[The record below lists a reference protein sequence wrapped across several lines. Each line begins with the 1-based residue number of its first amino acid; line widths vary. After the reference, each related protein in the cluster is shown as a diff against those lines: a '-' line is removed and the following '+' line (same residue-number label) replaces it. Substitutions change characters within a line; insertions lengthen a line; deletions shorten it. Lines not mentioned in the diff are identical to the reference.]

1 MNYQDDELFH
11 YGMPRRSGRYPYGS
25 GGDPN
30 QHNGDLL
37 SRTDELKRKGVS
49 EKDIASSM
57 GLTTSQLRIQKNLA
71 RDSRRSIDV
80 ATAKALREKGLS
92 LNEVAKKMGFANDSS
107 VRALLNAGTE
117 ARMNEARQTA
127 NTLREHVKSKGMIDV
142 GAGVERQLGVSKEK
156 LNQAL
161 YMLEL
166 EGYPVY
172 GGGVPQVTNKG
183 RQTNLKVL
191 CPPGTE
197 HKEIYNFDK
206 IHYLNDIT
214 SHDDGK
220 TFSTL
225 QYPASMNSKRLKV
238 RYAEEGGI
246 EKDGLIELRRNVE
259 DISLGNSHYA
269 QVRMLVD
276 GTHYIK
282 GMAVYGDNMPDGVDV
297 IFNTNKKKGTPML
310 GPKDNT
316 VLKPI
321 KDPEK
326 YPDDPFGA
334 LIKVNGQ
341 REYIGAD
348 GKKHLGIINKRADE
362 GDWNE
367 WKDKLPSQFLAKQ
380 NINLIQKQ
388 LNLAAA
394 DKQEEFDT
402 ICKYTNPTVKKVL
415 LQSFADDC
423 DAAAEH
429 LKAAAL
435 PRQKYHV
442 FLPVPSLKDNEVYA
456 PKYQDGEQL
465 AIIRFPHGGTFE
477 IPILTVNNKNREA
490 RRMMGNSPQD
500 AIGINAKVAE
510 RLSGA
515 DFDGDAG
522 LTIPTGGKIKIAS
535 QSPLEGLVGFDP
547 KMQYPYH
554 DGMKKMN
561 NTQTE
566 MGKISNL
573 ITDMT
578 IKGATPDELAAAV
591 RHSMVVIDAEKH
603 NLDYKQSE
611 IDNNISALKKKYQG
625 RIDENGRYRQGA
637 ATLLSRAKNE
647 QPVLKRKGSPKVNEK
662 GKDWYD
668 PTRPEGALIWNSVV
682 NEYTDAKTGKTKVS
696 MQKSTQMAETDDART
711 LSSGHPVEEAYATYA
726 NKMKALANQ
735 SRKEIMV
742 THKIEYDAQA
752 KATYI
757 NEFNSLMA
765 KLNIALK
772 NAPRERQAQTIANAQ
787 VAAQKKE
794 NPNMKKGDLKKAGQ
808 MALTNARLAVGAK
821 REPVEITDRE
831 WEAIQAGA
839 ISETKLLS
847 ILNNTNID
855 EIKQRAMP
863 RETKALS
870 PAKVNKIAAMNAS
883 GYTILQMAEA
893 LGVSSSTVAKYLK
906 GKEQ

>member
-25 GGDPN
+25 GDDPN

-37 SRTDELKRKGVS
+37 SRTDELKRKGIS
-49 EKDIASSM
+49 EKDIAESM
-57 GLTTSQLRIQKNLA
+57 GLTTSQLRIQKTMA
-71 RDSRRSIDV
+71 RDARRAVDV
-80 ATAKALREKGLS
+80 ATAKALREKGVS
-92 LNEVAKKMGFANDSS
+92 LNEIAKKMGFNNDSS
-107 VRALLNAGTE
+107 VRALLNENTA
-117 ARMNEARQTA
+117 ARMNEARATA
-127 NTLREHVKSKGMIDV
+127 NALKEHVDKKGMIDV
-142 GAGVERQLGVSKEK
+142 GVGAERQLGVSKEK

-183 RQTNLKVL
+183 RQTNLKIL

-206 IHYLNDIT
+206 IHYLDDVT

-220 TFSTL
+220 TFSAL
-225 QYPASMNSKRLKV
+225 KYPTSLDPKRLKIL
-238 RYAEEGGI
+238 YAEEGGI
-246 EKDGLIELRRNVE
+246 QKDGLIELRRNVE
-259 DISLGNSHYA
+259 DISLGGSHYA
-269 QVRMLVD
+269 QVRMLVG

-282 GMAVYGDNMPDGVDV
+282 GMAVYSDNMPDGVDV
-297 IFNTNKKKGTPML
+297 IFNSNKTKGTPAL
-310 GPKDNT
+310 GEDKKNT
-316 VLKPI
+316 VLKHI
-321 KDPEK
+321 KT
-326 YPDDPFGA
+326 DDPMNPFGS

-341 REYIGAD
+341 REYVGSD
-348 GKKHLGIINKRADE
+348 GKTHLGIINKRSDE

-380 NINLIQKQ
+380 NLSLIQKQ
-388 LNLAAA
+388 LRLASA

-402 ICKYTNPTVKKVL
+402 ICRYTNPTVKKVL
-415 LQSFADDC
+415 LQSFANDC
-423 DAAAEH
+423 DSAAEH

-456 PKYQDGEQL
+456 PKYKDGEQL
-465 AIIRFPHGGTFE
+465 AIVRFPHGGTFE
-477 IPILTVNNKNREA
+477 IPILTVNNKNTEA
-490 RRMMGNSPQD
+490 RRMMGTSPKD

-522 LTIPTGGKIKIAS
+522 LTIPTGGKIKISS
-535 QSPLEGLVGFDP
+535 QNPLKGLEGFDP
-547 KMQYPYH
+547 KMQYPWH
-554 DGMKKMN
+554 EEMKKMN

-578 IKGATPDELAAAV
+578 IKGASPDELAAAV

-611 IDNNISALKKKYQG
+611 IDNNISALKKEYQG
-625 RIDENGRYRQGA
+625 RIDENGKYRTGA
-637 ATLLSRAKNE
+637 STLLSRAKNE

-668 PTRPEGALIWNSVV
+668 PTRPEGALIWNSVR
-682 NEYTDAKTGKTKVS
+682 NEYIDAKTGKVKVS

-735 SRKEIMV
+735 SRKEILV
-742 THKIEYDAQA
+742 TKKIEYDSQA
-752 KATYI
+752 KATYL

-765 KLNIALK
+765 KLNVALK
-772 NAPRERQAQTIANAQ
+772 NAPKERQAQTIANAQ
-787 VAAQKKE
+787 IAAQKKE
-794 NPNMKKGDLKKAGQ
+794 NPDMKKGDLKKAGQ
-808 MALTNARLAVGAK
+808 LALTNARIAVGAK
-821 REPVEITDRE
+821 RVPVEITDRE

-847 ILNNTNID
+847 ILNNSNID

-863 RETKALS
+863 RETASLS
-870 PAKVNKIAAMNAS
+870 QAKVNKLSAMNAS
-883 GYTILQMAEA
+883 GYSIAQMAEA
-893 LGVSSSTVAKYLK
+893 LGISASTVSKYLK
-906 GKEQ
+906 GKE